1 MENFSHKDE
10 KRIFSSKIS
19 TARVQEDTR
28 LSGKKNAETIAV
40 YWEPKVKTYGFQV
53 SKGLSLVEIFVSP
66 GQLAEWGENIQAL
79 EDAVA
84 HFVFVLIQQALG
96 GGFHVYLLMEG
107 REHETILEQSRPLFS
122 EGQGDSTHIISP
134 VEMIHFQGPH
144 FGDRY
149 GIVDTAFNALNK
161 AAISIL
167 AAACT
172 GASIYLVLPEKKAE
186 PAKSVLKEIF
196 EIPKRS
202 TKRCHPPKERDRSRI

>member
-1 MENFSHKDE
+1 MEDFSHKDE
-10 KRIFSSKIS
+10 KRISPSKNSS
-19 TARVQEDTR
+19 ARVQEDTQ
-28 LSGKKNAETIAV
+28 LPGQKKVETIAV

-53 SKGLSLVEIFVSP
+53 SEGLSLVEIFVQP
-66 GQLAEWGENIQAL
+66 GQLAEWGGNIQAL

-84 HFVFVLIQQALG
+84 HFVLVLIQQALG

-107 REHETILEQSRPLFS
+107 REHETILEQSTPLFP
-122 EGQGDSTHIISP
+122 EGQGDSIHIISP

-172 GASIYLVLPEKKAE
+172 GASIYLVLPEKKSE

-202 TKRCHPPKERDRSRI
+202 IKRRHPPNEQDRSRI